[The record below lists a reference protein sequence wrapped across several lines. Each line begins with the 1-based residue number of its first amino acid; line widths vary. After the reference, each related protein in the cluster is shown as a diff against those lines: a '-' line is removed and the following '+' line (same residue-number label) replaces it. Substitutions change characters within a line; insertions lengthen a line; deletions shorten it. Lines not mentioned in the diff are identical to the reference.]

1 MRAYI
6 KDAQWA
12 AVRELAEGALPTH
25 ARLAASLGVG
35 MPAISHR
42 AARENWSLLDCRAR
56 GVRAAHAELAR
67 LAGRAE
73 GRDAARQDGPGP
85 RGSLEAPPCGDEP
98 PALPAPGTTDAEGEE
113 ASRASADGSTPDA

>member
-6 KDAQWA
+6 RDAQWA

-42 AARENWSLLDCRAR
+42 AAREYWSLLDCRAR

-67 LAGRAE
+67 LAGRAD

-85 RGSLEAPPCGDEP
+85 RGSLEAPPCRDEP
-98 PALPAPGTTDAEGEE
+98 PAAPGTAAAEGEE